1 MISWKTKER
10 ERDQEAHGKVVF
22 RKGRA
27 CEERPPEPE
36 TAACAAWRV
45 TAGALPGYRAA
56 IFEEEDTRLRFGE
69 AGDAEACAG
78 APCLR
83 RKYRGAVVATVSWLR
98 VCASGSVGDR
108 IARFRGD
115 GDSGEDARAP
125 LRRRGGGCGGVDAG
139 SVGRGE
145 LGLRGPLPPE
155 LRLESSVWEDGA
167 EKPSCE

>member
-1 MISWKTKER
+1 MISWKTEER
-10 ERDQEAHGKVVF
+10 ERDREAHGKVVF

-45 TAGALPGYRAA
+45 TTGALPRYRVAT
-56 IFEEEDTRLRFGE
+56 FEEEDTRLRCGE
-69 AGDAEACAG
+69 AGVVGACTG
-78 APCLR
+78 VPCLR
-83 RKYRGAVVATVSWLR
+83 RKYRGVVVVTAFWLG
-98 VCASGSVGDR
+98 VCTSGPVGNR

-125 LRRRGGGCGGVDAG
+125 LRRRGGGCAGLDAG

-145 LGLRGPLPPE
+145 LGLRRSVPSPKSG
-155 LRLESSVWEDGA
+155 LESSA
-167 EKPSCE
+167 